1 MFPIFIWNDS
11 NHSETERIWLYTMF
25 ICSFYGNDVYFT
37 VVKCNRASRTDAAIP
52 CMYIF
57 LLFNGGSLGTEYR
70 CSCFLLAD
78 LLKKKQILEIGS
90 ALMIMTAVFVSI
102 QENLT
107 RLPATM
113 YAMETNESILCLTEI
128 MHENKDLTWTVV
140 SANDERQMIADTGWH
155 YEMITFLRQLKDLEE
170 NSIITIPTEYV
181 YFFIEKRPVN
191 IDEDGVVS
199 SERLQNVS
207 EEGALQPVSLKS
219 GIKPYHGEDR
229 WGTMS
234 HMYYWAQAF
243 KKLYPQE
250 MEVYYETTDFVC
262 YRLHQNVNS
271 LYNLAIDYGYNDPHE
286 TDINSDETLDL
297 LSETSNRTS
306 DIDLAPVLETQSNTD
321 SKEELNGFAQKLRSY
336 YDYYGDRLFSI
347 STSEYGEGKLE

>member
-1 MFPIFIWNDS
+1 
-11 NHSETERIWLYTMF
+11 
-25 ICSFYGNDVYFT
+25 
-37 VVKCNRASRTDAAIP
+37 
-52 CMYIF
+52 
-57 LLFNGGSLGTEYR
+57 
-70 CSCFLLAD
+70 
-78 LLKKKQILEIGS
+78 
-90 ALMIMTAVFVSI
+90 
-102 QENLT
+102 
-107 RLPATM
+107 
-113 YAMETNESILCLTEI
+113 
-128 MHENKDLTWTVV
+128 
-140 SANDERQMIADTGWH
+140 MIADTGWH

>member
-1 MFPIFIWNDS
+1 MKLFCRMFL
-11 NHSETERIWLYTMF
+11 RKGL
-25 ICSFYGNDVYFT
+25 
-37 VVKCNRASRTDAAIP
+37 AA
-52 CMYIF
+52 C
-57 LLFNGGSLGTEYR
+57 
-70 CSCFLLAD
+70 
-78 LLKKKQILEIGS
+78 QLEI
-90 ALMIMTAVFVSI
+90 
-102 QENLT
+102 
-107 RLPATM
+107 R
-113 YAMETNESILCLTEI
+113 
-128 MHENKDLTWTVV
+128 NK
-140 SANDERQMIADTGWH
+140 
-155 YEMITFLRQLKDLEE
+155 
-170 NSIITIPTEYV
+170 TI
-181 YFFIEKRPVN
+181 
-191 IDEDGVVS
+191 
-199 SERLQNVS
+199 
-207 EEGALQPVSLKS
+207 
-219 GIKPYHGEDR
+219 HCEDR

>member
-1 MFPIFIWNDS
+1 M
-11 NHSETERIWLYTMF
+11 
-25 ICSFYGNDVYFT
+25 
-37 VVKCNRASRTDAAIP
+37 
-52 CMYIF
+52 
-57 LLFNGGSLGTEYR
+57 
-70 CSCFLLAD
+70 
-78 LLKKKQILEIGS
+78 
-90 ALMIMTAVFVSI
+90 
-102 QENLT
+102 
-107 RLPATM
+107 
-113 YAMETNESILCLTEI
+113 
-128 MHENKDLTWTVV
+128 
-140 SANDERQMIADTGWH
+140 
-155 YEMITFLRQLKDLEE
+155 
-170 NSIITIPTEYV
+170 IPTEYV

-286 TDINSDETLDL
+286 TDINSDTRHWLIIRNIE
-297 LSETSNRTS
+297 SN
-306 DIDLAPVLETQSNTD
+306 I
-321 SKEELNGFAQKLRSY
+321 
-336 YDYYGDRLFSI
+336 
-347 STSEYGEGKLE
+347 